1 MVRDGLIEFFARHP
15 VAGNLLMIGMLLFGV
30 YGIAKLSRQ
39 VLPDFTLDVITITAQ
54 WPGASPEDVEANIVQ
69 AIEPEVRFLENVE
82 TVQSY
87 ANEGRAKVTLT
98 FEERTDM
105 SRALT
110 DVQAAVARITTF
122 PSDMERPVISW
133 INQTDE
139 VCRIE
144 VTGPFPE
151 ESLKRVAK
159 RVRDGLLDR
168 GMASVSMAGMR
179 EREIWVEIP
188 ADTLRELDLSIS
200 DVAARIS
207 QSSLDLPAGSVESGG
222 ISRQIRSE
230 QLARTAPEVAEIELL
245 ARPSGEQLRLRD
257 VGRVYETF
265 EENAAAH
272 SVAGNPSIGLIVSRA
287 RGIDSIEAQRTVT
300 AYLEEL
306 RAELPPT
313 LRVEMYD
320 VFADQAT
327 QRVRMLMTNG
337 LTGLMLVLVVLGIF
351 LNGRVAF
358 WVAMGI
364 PVSILAAL
372 GTMAMLGLS
381 LNLISMFALVM
392 GLGIVV
398 DDSIVVG
405 EHTEMLHR
413 HGLPP
418 EEAIAT
424 AARRMAGPVTA
435 AWLTT
440 AAAFFPILTIGSTVG
455 LIIRELPITI
465 IIVLTASVIECLFV
479 LPMHLKH
486 ALVRLDRAPKRPPS
500 RFRLAFN
507 HFRDTQVRNAVA
519 ACFRRRY
526 STVLGTFCLLIVAV
540 ALLPSGRVGF
550 EFFASPETDIVFGNF
565 AFAPGS
571 PRDKSAAMV
580 AELARSARAVEAR
593 LAGVPGSL
601 IRYGVGTIGRN
612 EDRGG
617 FAAPTLTGDHLGA
630 YTIELVS
637 GDLRKVRN
645 PEFIRAWE
653 EELRLMP
660 GVERISI
667 IELSAG
673 GPPGRDL
680 DVRLSGAP
688 LEVIKQA
695 AIALQARLKEIP
707 GVMTVEDNLPFG
719 KQEMVMAVTP
729 AGRAIGFTT
738 EDVARQVRNAFE
750 GAIAKRFSMEQEEII
765 VRVKL
770 SPEGQVEDSLRGLY
784 LRAPDGSEVPLT
796 EVAVLEPRLG
806 FAEIRREDGLRQ
818 VSIGADIDL
827 TIATTNEVA
836 ALVARDIVP
845 DIRREFGINVE
856 FKGKAKEQREALGDT
871 GIALLLALSA
881 IYIILAWVF
890 ASYTTPLVVMSVIP
904 LGLVGAIVGHWVM
917 GFNLNMLSLQALL
930 GLAGV
935 LVNDSIVLVS
945 TIRNLRADGMD
956 FAGAVVSGARERF
969 RPVLLTSSTTIV
981 GLMPLLFERSLQAQ
995 LIQPLAVTLIFG
1007 LLTSPFLVLF
1017 FVPSLLGIGEDL
1029 RRRLGGA
1036 PATDALPAR

>member
-1 MVRDGLIEFFARHP
+1 
-15 VAGNLLMIGMLLFGV
+15 
-30 YGIAKLSRQ
+30 
-39 VLPDFTLDVITITAQ
+39 
-54 WPGASPEDVEANIVQ
+54 
-69 AIEPEVRFLENVE
+69 
-82 TVQSY
+82 
-87 ANEGRAKVTLT
+87 
-98 FEERTDM
+98 
-105 SRALT
+105 
-110 DVQAAVARITTF
+110 
-122 PSDMERPVISW
+122 
-133 INQTDE
+133 
-139 VCRIE
+139 
-144 VTGPFPE
+144 
-151 ESLKRVAK
+151 
-159 RVRDGLLDR
+159 
-168 GMASVSMAGMR
+168 
-179 EREIWVEIP
+179 
-188 ADTLRELDLSIS
+188 
-200 DVAARIS
+200 
-207 QSSLDLPAGSVESGG
+207 
-222 ISRQIRSE
+222 
-230 QLARTAPEVAEIELL
+230 
-245 ARPSGEQLRLRD
+245 
-257 VGRVYETF
+257 
-265 EENAAAH
+265 
-272 SVAGNPSIGLIVSRA
+272 
-287 RGIDSIEAQRTVT
+287 
-300 AYLEEL
+300 
-306 RAELPPT
+306 
-313 LRVEMYD
+313 
-320 VFADQAT
+320 
-327 QRVRMLMTNG
+327 
-337 LTGLMLVLVVLGIF
+337 
-351 LNGRVAF
+351 
-358 WVAMGI
+358 
-364 PVSILAAL
+364 
-372 GTMAMLGLS
+372 
-381 LNLISMFALVM
+381 
-392 GLGIVV
+392 
-398 DDSIVVG
+398 
-405 EHTEMLHR
+405 
-413 HGLPP
+413 
-418 EEAIAT
+418 
-424 AARRMAGPVTA
+424 
-435 AWLTT
+435 
-440 AAAFFPILTIGSTVG
+440 
-455 LIIRELPITI
+455 
-465 IIVLTASVIECLFV
+465 
-479 LPMHLKH
+479 
-486 ALVRLDRAPKRPPS
+486 
-500 RFRLAFN
+500 
-507 HFRDTQVRNAVA
+507 
-519 ACFRRRY
+519 
-526 STVLGTFCLLIVAV
+526 
-540 ALLPSGRVGF
+540 
-550 EFFASPETDIVFGNF
+550 
-565 AFAPGS
+565 
-571 PRDKSAAMV
+571 
-580 AELARSARAVEAR
+580 
-593 LAGVPGSL
+593 
-601 IRYGVGTIGRN
+601 
-612 EDRGG
+612 
-617 FAAPTLTGDHLGA
+617 
-630 YTIELVS
+630 
-637 GDLRKVRN
+637 
-645 PEFIRAWE
+645 
-653 EELRLMP
+653 MP

-845 DIRREFGINVE
+845 DIRREFGLNVE
-856 FKGKAKEQREALGDT
+856 FRGKAKEQREALGDT